1 MPTITRFEE
10 IEAWKTARELTR
22 FVYRLT
28 GQGVFARDFGLRD
41 QIQRASVSV
50 MSNIAEGFESR
61 TQKQFILFLGHAKAS
76 AGEVR
81 AQLYIARDLDYI
93 SEDEFSQAFQLA
105 ERASRQLARFIAYLE
120 AHPRSRRVRESQ
132 AEYNV

>member
-1 MPTITRFEE
+1 MHLIGYLVCKSPFFFTELIEPFQVGHFNFAE
-10 IEAWKTARELTR
+10 IGHVYFALT
-22 FVYRLT
+22 
-28 GQGVFARDFGLRD
+28 
-41 QIQRASVSV
+41 
-50 MSNIAEGFESR
+50 
-61 TQKQFILFLGHAKAS
+61 
-76 AGEVR
+76 EVR